1 MVTVFSFISFFINL
15 FVYNTNNS
23 IFAIA
28 TCQQNNKTTCQ
39 HNYKATKQHS
49 NMTTNQQVNKPTCKQ
64 GNKTTCQYVV
74 MLTL

>member
-1 MVTVFSFISFFINL
+1 MILKSTFFSFISFFINL

-49 NMTTNQQVNKPTCKQ
+49 N
-64 GNKTTCQYVV
+64 KTDIYNCDEYY
-74 MLTL
+74 